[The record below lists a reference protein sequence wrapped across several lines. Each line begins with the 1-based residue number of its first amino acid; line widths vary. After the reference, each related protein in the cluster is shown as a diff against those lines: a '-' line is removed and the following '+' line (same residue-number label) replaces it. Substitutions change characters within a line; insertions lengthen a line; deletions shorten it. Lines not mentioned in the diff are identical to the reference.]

1 MVLLLKLLNFR
12 SVISFHM
19 MILLNEFGAIG
30 DGRMWVSY
38 VAFSCKENVTKDTSE
53 YCFSIRN

>member
-1 MVLLLKLLNFR
+1 MVLLLKLINFR
-12 SVISFHM
+12 AVISLHM

-38 VAFSCKENVTKDTSE
+38 VAFSCKHGKDPQNLE
-53 YCFSIRN
+53 YL